1 MCMDAFLKYMSTNKF
16 YMTYVYL
23 DLLPLQGAL
32 HGSVKQGVNSPSL
45 RVSKDGTPRK
55 VLLGEYPINHMS
67 SSINWRPIDPVTEA
81 GRLVLAVPQ
90 LAALAI
96 IASWCQNW
104 DGKVGRENQEM
115 FEIRLVG

>member
-1 MCMDAFLKYMSTNKF
+1 MCTWTFFRYRVPYMVPWN
-16 YMTYVYL
+16 
-23 DLLPLQGAL
+23 
-32 HGSVKQGVNSPSL
+32 
-45 RVSKDGTPRK
+45 RVSIHHPLGCFIGTLRK
-55 VLLGEYPINHMS
+55 VLVGEYPINDMS
-67 SSINWRPIDPVTEA
+67 ININWRPIDPVTEA

-115 FEIRLVG
+115 FEIRLVGWLDFFP